1 LGFRHHYQFA
11 QSQLAGRTK
20 ALDQIVVDGN
30 CLLAAAERAEP
41 DPLWKS
47 APATGSRSGSSLAA
61 PKRATRSPVAI
72 CEDGQSSPPPLEG
85 RGAVGADPQPPQRF
99 FADLHGR
106 GRVRASSNAPARSK
120 VIVRARW
127 MVDRILAG
135 TRRPTVQAYE
145 LRASNLGRSSCS
157 TLAELMSGRTSRKDL
172 TWVVPQV

>member
-11 QSQLAGRTK
+11 HRQLAGRTK

-30 CLLAAAERAEP
+30 CLLAP
-41 DPLWKS
+41 SLTPCWK

-72 CEDGQSSPPPLEG
+72 CKDGQSSPPPLEG
-85 RGAVGADPQPPQRF
+85 RGTVGADPQPPQRF

-145 LRASNLGRSSCS
+145 LRASNLGRSSS
-157 TLAELMSGRTSRKDL
+157 SILAELMSGRTSRKDL